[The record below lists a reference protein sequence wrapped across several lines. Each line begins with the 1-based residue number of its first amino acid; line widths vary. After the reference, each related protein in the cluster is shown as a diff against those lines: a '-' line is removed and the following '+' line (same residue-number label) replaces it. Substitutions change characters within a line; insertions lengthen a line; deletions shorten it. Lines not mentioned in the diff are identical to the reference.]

1 MTMTTTTLDS
11 LSPQDIRSNKSS
23 SSSSSSSSSNGSNKG
38 RVPVLA
44 LSTNSINSDGST
56 NLLQETPLCE
66 A

>member
-1 MTMTTTTLDS
+1 MMMTTTTLDS
-11 LSPQDIRSNKSS
+11 LSPQDIRSNK
-23 SSSSSSSSSNGSNKG
+23 SSSSNGSNKG

>member
-1 MTMTTTTLDS
+1 MTMMTTTLDS
-11 LSPQDIRSNKSS
+11 LSPQDIRSNK
-23 SSSSSSSSSNGSNKG
+23 SSSSSSNGSNKG